1 MKTGVL
7 LINLGTPDSP
17 STRDVR
23 KYLTQ
28 FLNDK
33 RVIDINPVSRFLL
46 VNGIIIPFRAP
57 KSAKLYKQI
66 WTKEGSPLLIHGKA
80 LREKVQEYM
89 GNDFV
94 VELAM
99 RYQSPSIESVMKK
112 MAEENLS
119 RIIVLPLYPQFAT
132 SSTES
137 TIAEVRRAAKK
148 LPKLA
153 PLHFIPHF
161 FQEPGYINSFVELAL
176 KHDPLS
182 FDHVVFS
189 YHGLPKRQIT
199 KASQAY
205 GMACVMGKCCNKIT
219 SKNTCCYRA
228 GCFETTRKIA
238 EALKLP
244 EDKYTTA
251 FQSRLDEH
259 WLQPFSDQ
267 VIAELPRKGAKRIL
281 VLSPAFVADCLET
294 IYEIG
299 VEYKEIFK
307 ENGGQELAWVE
318 SLNANSSWVNTV
330 KEMILKKIA

>member
-7 LINLGTPDSP
+7 LINLGTPDSS

-28 FLNDK
+28 FLNDP
-33 RVIDINPVSRFLL
+33 RVIDINPIGRFLL
-46 VNGIIIPFRAP
+46 VNAVIVPFRAP
-57 KSAKLYKQI
+57 KSAKLYRHI
-66 WTKEGSPLLIHGKA
+66 WTKEGSPLLIYGNELK
-80 LREKVQEYM
+80 EKVQEAL
-89 GNDFV
+89 GDDFV

-112 MAEENLS
+112 MAS
-119 RIIVLPLYPQFAT
+119 RELTQIIVLPLYPQFAT

-137 TIAEVRRAAKK
+137 TIAEVRRVAKK
-148 LPKLA
+148 LPELA

-161 FQEPGYINSFVELAL
+161 FQEPGYINSFVELTL

-182 FDHVVFS
+182 FDHIVFS
-189 YHGLPKRQIT
+189 YHGLPERQIT
-199 KASQAY
+199 KASQSY
-205 GMACVMGKCCNKIT
+205 GMSCVIGKCCNKIT
-219 SKNTCCYRA
+219 GKNSCCYRA
-228 GCFETTRKIA
+228 GCFETTRRIA

-244 EDKYTTA
+244 EEKYTTS

-259 WLQPFSDQ
+259 WLQPFSDK
-267 VIAELPRKGAKRIL
+267 VIAELPKKGARRIL

-299 VEYKEIFK
+299 VEYREIFH
-307 ENGGQELAWVE
+307 ENGGKELDWVE
-318 SLNANSSWVNTV
+318 SLNASPSWINTV
-330 KEMILKKIA
+330 KEMILKKTA